1 MRDILQGNRRAKLID
16 WLKIDSSIDSG
27 LYNSWTRF
35 LDWWSGYS
43 SFFNKFEVKGFVRA
57 LNELACEGLTL
68 GAGALLVLAAFA
80 LPAFEIAQGKM
91 NLSDEYSVT
100 FIDRYGN
107 EIGKRGLLRDDS
119 VPLDEIPDVMI
130 KATLATEDRRFFEHF
145 GVDVMGTFRALAANA
160 RHDTVVQGGSSLT
173 QQLAK
178 NMFLS
183 PERSLS
189 RKIKEALIAIYL
201 ENHYTKPEILKL
213 YFDRAYLGGGSYG
226 VEAAAQYYFGKSIR
240 DVNLAEAA
248 MLAGMFKAPT
258 RYAPHVNLAAS
269 RARANEVLSNMVEA
283 GFMSEGQ
290 VYGARMNPAKIVERG
305 ESQTPDYFLDW
316 AFEEVQR
323 IMHGK
328 EDHILV
334 ARTTVDTG
342 LQRMAEDALEGTIAQ
357 SGRARHFE
365 QGAMVVMEND
375 GAVRALVGGK
385 DYGESQF
392 NRATHAYR
400 QPGSSFKPYVY
411 ITAFETGKY
420 TPNTIVSGGGAAC
433 GHWAPKNFA
442 AGESNTMAL
451 HDALAHSINTI
462 AVKVSLDVGREKV
475 LETMKKFGITR
486 LKKTCSLALGDQ
498 GLTPLEH
505 TQNYAVFAAGGLEV
519 HGYGIEEIRGLASEQ
534 VLYNHDRDEPPRK
547 QIFSRKSVEMLNTML
562 QQVVTGGTGRAAGL
576 DYTYAIGKTGTSSAF
591 RDAWFM
597 GITGQYVAGVWIGND
612 DFTPMSRVTGGSFPA
627 QTWHAFMV
635 AAHDTDNIAQ
645 IPGIAVHP
653 VQVAEQQRL
662 AAAAAQNASAAAE
675 EAPTPAPVESVKDMS
690 QATREVLEKISAQ
703 LKDARRLAP
712 SDASKPDRAEAPA
725 PPATD
730 ASPKPS
736 LASAN
741 GPEAA
746 PSNAEAPPQ
755 PQSGQTST
763 PAEPQ
768 TALSIGRDDAAP
780 APH

>member
-1 MRDILQGNRRAKLID
+1 MRDIFNGRGRSKLID
-16 WLKIDSSIDSG
+16 WLKVDSWIDSG
-27 LYNSWTRF
+27 LYNAWTRF
-35 LDWWSGYS
+35 RDWWSGYS
-43 SFFNKFEVKGFVRA
+43 SFFGKFEVKGFVRA
-57 LNELACEGLTL
+57 LNEIACEGLTL
-68 GAGALLVLAAFA
+68 GVGALLVLAAFA

-100 FIDRYGN
+100 FLDRYGN
-107 EIGKRGLLRDDS
+107 DIGKRGLLRDDS

-145 GVDVMGTFRALAANA
+145 GVDIMGTFRALAANA

-189 RKIKEALIAIYL
+189 RKIREAIIAVYL
-201 ENHYTKPEILKL
+201 ENHYTKAEILKL

-290 VYGARMNPAKIVERG
+290 VYGARMNPAKVVERG
-305 ESQTPDYFLDW
+305 ESNTPDYFLDW

-323 IMHGK
+323 LMRGK
-328 EDHILV
+328 EDHIVV

-342 LQRMAEDALEGTIAQ
+342 LQKMAEQALEDTIAQ

-365 QGAMVVMEND
+365 QGAMIVMEND

-411 ITAFETGKY
+411 LTAFETGKY
-420 TPNTIVSGGGAAC
+420 TPTTMVNGGGAAC
-433 GHWAPKNFA
+433 GHWAPKNFS
-442 AGESNTMAL
+442 AGEGNRMML
-451 HDALAHSINTI
+451 KDALAHSINTI

-475 LETMKKFGITR
+475 LATMNKLGITR

-505 TQNYAVFAAGGLEV
+505 VTNYAVFASGGLEV
-519 HGYGIEEIRGLASEQ
+519 HSYAIEEVRALSSGDLI
-534 VLYNHDRDEPPRK
+534 YNHDRDEPPRK
-547 QIFSRKSVEMLNTML
+547 QLFSRKSVEMLNTML
-562 QQVVTGGTGRAAGL
+562 QGVVTGGTGRAAQL
-576 DYTYAIGKTGTSSAF
+576 DFTYAIGKTGTSSAF

-597 GITGQYVAGVWIGND
+597 GITGQYVAGVWLGND
-612 DFTPMSRVTGGSFPA
+612 DYTPMSRVTGGSFPA

-645 IPGIAVHP
+645 IPGIDVHP
-653 VQVAEQQRL
+653 AQAAEQARL
-662 AAAAAQNASAAAE
+662 AAAAAQNATANAEAAPAAA
-675 EAPTPAPVESVKDMS
+675 PESVKDMS
-690 QATREVLEKISAQ
+690 AATKQVLEKIGSM
-703 LKDARRLAP
+703 LKDARTLTP
-712 SDASKPDRAEAPA
+712 SEAARPDRAEAPA
-725 PPATD
+725 APAQSG
-730 ASPKPS
+730 SPNPS
-736 LASAN
+736 LASAAN
-741 GPEAA
+741 ADGA
-746 PSNAEAPPQ
+746 PRPASD
-755 PQSGQTST
+755 T
-763 PAEPQ
+763 PSASAEPQ
-768 TALSIGRDDAAP
+768 TALSADGAP
-780 APH
+780 APR

>member
-1 MRDILQGNRRAKLID
+1 MRDIFNGRGRSKLID
-16 WLKIDSSIDSG
+16 WLKVDSWIDSG
-27 LYNSWTRF
+27 LYNAWTRF
-35 LDWWSGYS
+35 RDWWSGYS
-43 SFFNKFEVKGFVRA
+43 SFFGKFEVKGFVRA
-57 LNELACEGLTL
+57 LNEIACEGLTL
-68 GAGALLVLAAFA
+68 GVGALLVLAAFA

-100 FIDRYGN
+100 FLDRYGN
-107 EIGKRGLLRDDS
+107 DIGKRGLLRDDS

-145 GVDVMGTFRALAANA
+145 GVDIMGTFRALAANA

-189 RKIKEALIAIYL
+189 RKIREAIIAVYL
-201 ENHYTKPEILKL
+201 ENHYTKAEILKL

-290 VYGARMNPAKIVERG
+290 VYGARMNPAKVVERG
-305 ESQTPDYFLDW
+305 ESNTPDYFLDW

-323 IMHGK
+323 LMRGK
-328 EDHILV
+328 EDHIVV

-342 LQRMAEDALEGTIAQ
+342 LQKMAEQALEDTIAQ

-365 QGAMVVMEND
+365 QGAMIVMEND

-411 ITAFETGKY
+411 LTAFETGKY
-420 TPNTIVSGGGAAC
+420 TPTTMVNGGGAAC
-433 GHWAPKNFA
+433 GHWAPKNFS
-442 AGESNTMAL
+442 AGEGNRMML
-451 HDALAHSINTI
+451 KDALAHSINTI

-475 LETMKKFGITR
+475 LATMNKLGITR

-505 TQNYAVFAAGGLEV
+505 VTNYAVFASGGLEV
-519 HGYGIEEIRGLASEQ
+519 HSYAIEEVRALSSGDLI
-534 VLYNHDRDEPPRK
+534 YNHDRDEPPRK
-547 QIFSRKSVEMLNTML
+547 QLFSRKSVEMLNTML
-562 QQVVTGGTGRAAGL
+562 QGVVTGGTGRAAQL
-576 DYTYAIGKTGTSSAF
+576 DFTYAIGKTGTSSAF

-597 GITGQYVAGVWIGND
+597 GITGQYVAGVWLGND
-612 DFTPMSRVTGGSFPA
+612 DYTPMSRVTGGSFPA

-645 IPGIAVHP
+645 IPGIDVHP
-653 VQVAEQQRL
+653 AQAAEQARL
-662 AAAAAQNASAAAE
+662 AAAAAQNATANAEAAPAAA
-675 EAPTPAPVESVKDMS
+675 PESVKDMS
-690 QATREVLEKISAQ
+690 AATKQVLEKIGSM
-703 LKDARRLAP
+703 LKDARTLTP
-712 SDASKPDRAEAPA
+712 SEAARPDRAEAPA
-725 PPATD
+725 APAQSG
-730 ASPKPS
+730 SPNPS
-736 LASAN
+736 LASAAN
-741 GPEAA
+741 ADGA
-746 PSNAEAPPQ
+746 PRP
-755 PQSGQTST
+755 TSDT
-763 PAEPQ
+763 PSASAEPQ
-768 TALSIGRDDAAP
+768 TALSADGAP
-780 APH
+780 APR

>member
-1 MRDILQGNRRAKLID
+1 MRDFLQGNRRAKLID
-16 WLKIDSSIDSG
+16 WLKIDSWIDSG
-27 LYNSWTRF
+27 LYNSWIGFR
-35 LDWWSGYS
+35 DWWSGYS
-43 SFFNKFEVKGFVRA
+43 SFFGRFEVKGFVRA
-57 LNELACEGLTL
+57 LNELACEGMTL
-68 GAGALLVLAAFA
+68 SVGGLLVLATFA

-100 FIDRYGN
+100 FLDRYGN
-107 EIGKRGLLRDDS
+107 DIGKRGLLCDDS

-145 GVDVMGTFRALAANA
+145 GVDIMGTFRALAANA

-189 RKIKEALIAIYL
+189 RKIREAIIAVYL
-201 ENHYTKPEILKL
+201 ENHYTKAEILKL

-290 VYGARMNPAKIVERG
+290 VYGARMNPAKVVERG
-305 ESQTPDYFLDW
+305 ESNTPDYFLDW

-323 IMHGK
+323 LMRGK
-328 EDHILV
+328 EDHIVV

-342 LQRMAEDALEGTIAQ
+342 LQKMAEQALEDTIAQ

-365 QGAMVVMEND
+365 QGAMIVMEND

-411 ITAFETGKY
+411 LTAFETGKY
-420 TPNTIVSGGGAAC
+420 TPTTMVNGGGAAC
-433 GHWAPKNFA
+433 GHWAPKNFS
-442 AGESNTMAL
+442 AGEGNRMML
-451 HDALAHSINTI
+451 KDALAHSINTI

-475 LETMKKFGITR
+475 LATMNKLGITR

-505 TQNYAVFAAGGLEV
+505 VTNYAVFASGGLEV
-519 HGYGIEEIRGLASEQ
+519 HSYAIEEVRALSSGDLI
-534 VLYNHDRDEPPRK
+534 YNHDRDEPPRK
-547 QIFSRKSVEMLNTML
+547 QLFSRKSVEMLNTML
-562 QQVVTGGTGRAAGL
+562 QGVVTGGTGRAAQL
-576 DYTYAIGKTGTSSAF
+576 DFTYAIGKTGTSSAF

-597 GITGQYVAGVWIGND
+597 GITGQYVAGVWLGND
-612 DFTPMSRVTGGSFPA
+612 DYTPMSRVTGGSFPA

-645 IPGIAVHP
+645 IPGIDVHP
-653 VQVAEQQRL
+653 AQAAEQARL
-662 AAAAAQNASAAAE
+662 AAAAAQNATANAEAAPAAA
-675 EAPTPAPVESVKDMS
+675 PESVKDMS
-690 QATREVLEKISAQ
+690 AATKQVLEKIGSM
-703 LKDARRLAP
+703 LKDARTLTP
-712 SDASKPDRAEAPA
+712 SEAARPDRAEAPA
-725 PPATD
+725 APAQSG
-730 ASPKPS
+730 SPNPS
-736 LASAN
+736 LASAAN
-741 GPEAA
+741 ADGA
-746 PSNAEAPPQ
+746 PRPASD
-755 PQSGQTST
+755 T
-763 PAEPQ
+763 PSASAEPQ
-768 TALSIGRDDAAP
+768 TALSADGAP
-780 APH
+780 APR

>member
-1 MRDILQGNRRAKLID
+1 VRDILQGNRRAKLID
-16 WLKIDSSIDSG
+16 WLKIDSWIDSG

-43 SFFNKFEVKGFVRA
+43 SFFGKFEVKGFVRA
-57 LNELACEGLTL
+57 LNELAGEGLTL
-68 GAGALLVLAAFA
+68 GAGALVVLAAFA

-100 FIDRYGN
+100 FLDRYGN

-189 RKIKEALIAIYL
+189 RKIKEAIIAIYL
-201 ENHYTKPEILKL
+201 ENHYTKAEILKL

-226 VEAAAQYYFGKSIR
+226 VEAAAHYYFGKSIR

-305 ESQTPDYFLDW
+305 ESNTPDYFLDW

-323 IMHGK
+323 LMHGK
-328 EDHILV
+328 ENHILV

-342 LQRMAEDALEGTIAQ
+342 LQKMAENALEDTIAQ

-365 QGAMVVMEND
+365 QGALVSMELD
-375 GAVRALVGGK
+375 GTVRAMVGGK

-400 QPGSSFKPYVY
+400 QPGSSFKGYVY
-411 ITAFETGKY
+411 LTALENGF
-420 TPNTIVSGGGAAC
+420 TPNSVVSDGPVSC
-433 GHWAPKNFA
+433 GSWAPKNYS
-442 AGESNTMAL
+442 GGYRGSMTL
-451 HDALAHSINTI
+451 RQALAKSINTI
-462 AVKVSLDVGREKV
+462 AVKLSFKVGREKV
-475 LETMKKFGITR
+475 LTNLAKIGITH
-486 LKKTCSLALGDQ
+486 LKKTCSLALGDNDM
-498 GLTPLEH
+498 TPLEH
-505 TQNYAVFAAGGLEV
+505 TGGYAVFAAGGLEV
-519 HGYGIEEIRGLASEQ
+519 HPYGIEEIRPLSTNE
-534 VLYNHDRDEPPRK
+534 LFYSHDRDEPARK
-547 QIFSRKSVEMLNTML
+547 QIFDRKVVEQLNTML
-562 QQVVTGGTGRAAGL
+562 QAVVLEGTGKAAQL
-576 DYTYAIGKTGTSSAF
+576 DYTYSAGKTGTSSAY
-591 RDAWFM
+591 RDAWFI
-597 GITGQYVAGVWIGND
+597 GFTGQYVTGIWLGND
-612 DFTPMSRVTGGSFPA
+612 DFTPMARVTGGSFPA
-627 QTWHAFMV
+627 QTWHTYMM
-635 AAHDTDNIAQ
+635 AAHDTDNIPQ
-645 IPGIAVHP
+645 IPGLDVHP
-653 VQVAEQQRL
+653 VQAAEQARI
-662 AAAAAQNASAAAE
+662 AAAAAENASAAAAAE
-675 EAPTPAPVESVKDMS
+675 PAPAPPPESVKDMS
-690 QATREVLEKISAQ
+690 QATREILEKINAL
-703 LKDARRLAP
+703 LKDARRLTA

-730 ASPKPS
+730 SASKPS
-736 LASAN
+736 LASATN
-741 GPEAA
+741 GKAQ
-746 PSNAEAPPQ
+746 PQ
-755 PQSGQTST
+755 P
-763 PAEPQ
+763 PAQDGSAPTEPQ
-768 TALSIGRDDAAP
+768 TALSIEKEDAAP
-780 APH
+780 VPH

>member
-1 MRDILQGNRRAKLID
+1 VRDIFQGTRGAKLID
-16 WLKIDSSIDSG
+16 WLKIDSWIDSG

-35 LDWWSGYS
+35 RDWWSAYS
-43 SFFNKFEVKGFVRA
+43 SFFGKFEVKGFVRA
-57 LNELACEGLTL
+57 LDELACETLTL
-68 GAGALLVLAAFA
+68 SVGALLVVTTFA
-80 LPAFEIAQGKM
+80 LPAFEIAQGKI
-91 NLSDEYSVT
+91 NLADEYSVT
-100 FIDRYGN
+100 FLDRYGN

-119 VPLDEIPDVMI
+119 VPLEEIPDYMI

-145 GVDVMGTFRALAANA
+145 GVDVMGTFRAVAANA
-160 RHDTVVQGGSSLT
+160 QHDTVVQGGSSLT

-183 PERSLS
+183 PERSLT
-189 RKIKEALIAIYL
+189 RKIKEAFIAVYL

-240 DVNLAEAA
+240 EVNLAEAA

-283 GFMSEGQ
+283 GYMSEGQ
-290 VYGARMNPAKIVERG
+290 VYGARMNPAKIVERTDTN
-305 ESQTPDYFLDW
+305 TPDYFLDW
-316 AFEEVQR
+316 AFEEVQKQ
-323 IMHGK
+323 MQGQ

-342 LQRMAEDALEGTIAQ
+342 LQRVAEDALETTIAT
-357 SGRARHFE
+357 SGHARHFE
-365 QGAMVVMEND
+365 QGAMLVMETD

-420 TPNTIVSGGGAAC
+420 TPNTVVSGGGASC

-462 AVKVSLDVGREKV
+462 AVKVSLDIGREKV
-475 LETMKKFGITR
+475 LETMNKLGITR

-505 TQNYAVFAAGGLEV
+505 TENYAVFASGGLDV
-519 HGYGIEEIRGLASEQ
+519 HAYAIEEIKGLASGE
-534 VLYNHDRDEPPRK
+534 VLYNHERDAPPRK
-547 QIFSRKSVEMLNTML
+547 QIFQRKSVEMLNTMM
-562 QQVVTGGTGRAAGL
+562 QQVVQAGTARAAIL
-576 DYTYAIGKTGTSSAF
+576 DFTNAIGKTGTSSNF

-597 GITGQYVAGVWIGND
+597 GMTGQYVAGVWLGND
-612 DFTPMSRVTGGSFPA
+612 DFTPMARVTGGSFPA
-627 QTWHAFMV
+627 QTWHNFMV
-635 AAHDTDNIAQ
+635 AAHDTDNIPKL
-645 IPGIAVHP
+645 PGIAVHP
-653 VQVAEQQRL
+653 VQVAEQARL
-662 AAAAAQNASAAAE
+662 AAAAAQNAAANPEAPPAAA
-675 EAPTPAPVESVKDMS
+675 VENVKDMS
-690 QATREVLEKISAQ
+690 LATKQALLRLSTL
-703 LKDARRLAP
+703 LKDARRLSP
-712 SDASKPDRAEAPA
+712 SDQKPNHAEAVPA
-725 PPATD
+725 PAASPDPDLAQAANADGAPQPAT
-730 ASPKPS
+730 A
-736 LASAN
+736 AA
-741 GPEAA
+741 ETQAA
-746 PSNAEAPPQ
+746 PQGSLSTVSD
-755 PQSGQTST
+755 SG
-763 PAEPQ
+763 
-768 TALSIGRDDAAP
+768 AP

>member
-1 MRDILQGNRRAKLID
+1 MRDIFNGRGRSKLVD
-16 WLKIDSSIDSG
+16 WLKIDSWIDSG
-27 LYNSWTRF
+27 LYSAWTRF
-35 LDWWSGYS
+35 RDWWSGYS
-43 SFFNKFEVKGFVRA
+43 SFFGKFEVKGFVRA
-57 LNELACEGLTL
+57 LNEVACEGLTL
-68 GAGALLVLAAFA
+68 GVGALLVLATFA

-91 NLSDEYSVT
+91 NLADEYSVT
-100 FIDRYGN
+100 FLDRYGN
-107 EIGKRGLLRDDS
+107 DIGKRGLLRDDS

-189 RKIKEALIAIYL
+189 RKIKEAIIAVYL
-201 ENHYTKPEILKL
+201 ENHYTKAEILKL

-240 DVNLAEAA
+240 EVNLSEAA

-290 VYGARMNPAKIVERG
+290 VYGARMNPAKVVERG
-305 ESQTPDYFLDW
+305 ESNTPDYFLDW

-323 IMHGK
+323 LMKGQ

-342 LQRMAEDALEGTIAQ
+342 LQKMAEQALEGTIAQ
-357 SGRARHFE
+357 SGHARRFE
-365 QGAMVVMEND
+365 QGAMIVMEND

-411 ITAFETGKY
+411 LTAIETGKY
-420 TPNTIVSGGGAAC
+420 TPTTVVNGGGAAC

-442 AGESNTMAL
+442 AGESNRMML
-451 HDALAHSINTI
+451 KDALAHSINTI
-462 AVKVSLDVGREKV
+462 AVKVSLDVGRDKV
-475 LETMKKFGITR
+475 LATMNKLGITR

-505 TQNYAVFAAGGLEV
+505 VTNYAVFAAGGLEV
-519 HGYGIEEIRGLASEQ
+519 HSYGIEEIRALASGE
-534 VLYNHDRDEPPRK
+534 LIYNHDRNEPPRK
-547 QIFSRKSVEMLNTML
+547 QIFARKSVEMLNSML
-562 QQVVTGGTGRAAGL
+562 QGVVTGGTGRAAQL
-576 DYTYAIGKTGTSSAF
+576 DFTYSIGKTGTSSAF

-597 GITGQYVAGVWIGND
+597 GITGQYVAGVWLGND
-612 DFTPMSRVTGGSFPA
+612 DFTPMARVTGGSFPA
-627 QTWHAFMV
+627 QTWHNFMV

-645 IPGIAVHP
+645 IPGIEVHP
-653 VQVAEQQRL
+653 AQAAEQARL
-662 AAAAAQNASAAAE
+662 AAVAAQNATANADAA
-675 EAPTPAPVESVKDMS
+675 PAPAPESVKDMS
-690 QATREVLEKISAQ
+690 VATKEILEKIGTMLKAARTLTPIESA
-703 LKDARRLAP
+703 R
-712 SDASKPDRAEAPA
+712 PDRAEAPA
-725 PPATD
+725 APAQ
-730 ASPKPS
+730 AGSPNPS
-736 LASAN
+736 LASAAN
-741 GPEAA
+741 TAGA
-746 PSNAEAPPQ
+746 PRPAND
-755 PQSGQTST
+755 TSSAS
-763 PAEPQ
+763 AEPQ
-768 TALSIGRDDAAP
+768 TALSADGTP
-780 APH
+780 TPH

>member
-1 MRDILQGNRRAKLID
+1 VRDIFNGRGRSKLID
-16 WLKIDSSIDSG
+16 WLKVDSWIDSG
-27 LYNSWTRF
+27 LYNAWTRF
-35 LDWWSGYS
+35 RDWWSGYS
-43 SFFNKFEVKGFVRA
+43 SFFGKFEVKGFVRA
-57 LNELACEGLTL
+57 LNEIACEGLTL
-68 GAGALLVLAAFA
+68 GVGALLVLAAFA

-100 FIDRYGN
+100 FLDRYGN
-107 EIGKRGLLRDDS
+107 DIGKRGLLRDDS

-145 GVDVMGTFRALAANA
+145 GVDIMGTFRALAANA

-189 RKIKEALIAIYL
+189 RKIREAIIAVYL
-201 ENHYTKPEILKL
+201 ENHYTKAEILKL

-290 VYGARMNPAKIVERG
+290 VYGARMNPAKVVERG
-305 ESQTPDYFLDW
+305 ESNTPDYFLDW

-323 IMHGK
+323 LMRGK
-328 EDHILV
+328 EDHIVV

-342 LQRMAEDALEGTIAQ
+342 LQKMAEQALEDTIAQ

-365 QGAMVVMEND
+365 QGAMIVMEND

-411 ITAFETGKY
+411 LTAFETGKY
-420 TPNTIVSGGGAAC
+420 TPTTMVNGGGAAC
-433 GHWAPKNFA
+433 GHWAPKNFS
-442 AGESNTMAL
+442 AGEGNRMML
-451 HDALAHSINTI
+451 KDALAHSINTI

-475 LETMKKFGITR
+475 LATMNKLGITR

-505 TQNYAVFAAGGLEV
+505 VTNYAVFASGGLEV
-519 HGYGIEEIRGLASEQ
+519 HSYAIEEVRALSSGDLI
-534 VLYNHDRDEPPRK
+534 YNHDRDEPPRK
-547 QIFSRKSVEMLNTML
+547 QLFSRKSVEMLNTML
-562 QQVVTGGTGRAAGL
+562 QGVVTGGTGRAAQL
-576 DYTYAIGKTGTSSAF
+576 DFTYAIGKTGTSSAF

-597 GITGQYVAGVWIGND
+597 GITGQYIAGVWLGND
-612 DFTPMSRVTGGSFPA
+612 DYTPMSRVTGGSFPA

-645 IPGIAVHP
+645 IPGIDVHP
-653 VQVAEQQRL
+653 AQAAEQARL
-662 AAAAAQNASAAAE
+662 AAAAAQNATANAEAAPAAA
-675 EAPTPAPVESVKDMS
+675 PESVKDMS
-690 QATREVLEKISAQ
+690 AATKQVLEKIGSM
-703 LKDARRLAP
+703 LKDARTLTP
-712 SDASKPDRAEAPA
+712 SEAARPDRAEAPA
-725 PPATD
+725 APAQSG
-730 ASPKPS
+730 SPNPS
-736 LASAN
+736 LASAAN
-741 GPEAA
+741 ADGA
-746 PSNAEAPPQ
+746 PRP
-755 PQSGQTST
+755 TSDT
-763 PAEPQ
+763 PSASAEPQ
-768 TALSIGRDDAAP
+768 TALSADGAP
-780 APH
+780 APR

>member
-1 MRDILQGNRRAKLID
+1 MRDIFNGRGRSKLID
-16 WLKIDSSIDSG
+16 WLKVDSWIDSG
-27 LYNSWTRF
+27 LYNAWTRF
-35 LDWWSGYS
+35 RDWWSGYS
-43 SFFNKFEVKGFVRA
+43 SFFGKFEVKGFVRA
-57 LNELACEGLTL
+57 LNEIACEGLTL
-68 GAGALLVLAAFA
+68 GVGALLVLAAFA

-100 FIDRYGN
+100 FLDRYGN
-107 EIGKRGLLRDDS
+107 DIGKRGLLRDDS

-145 GVDVMGTFRALAANA
+145 GVDIMGTFRALAANA

-189 RKIKEALIAIYL
+189 RKIREAIIAVYL
-201 ENHYTKPEILKL
+201 ENHYTKAEILKL

-290 VYGARMNPAKIVERG
+290 VYGARMNPAKVVERG
-305 ESQTPDYFLDW
+305 ESNTPDYFLDW

-323 IMHGK
+323 LMRGK
-328 EDHILV
+328 EDHIVV

-342 LQRMAEDALEGTIAQ
+342 LQKMAEQALEDTIAQ

-365 QGAMVVMEND
+365 QGAMIVMEND

-411 ITAFETGKY
+411 LTAFETGKY
-420 TPNTIVSGGGAAC
+420 TPTTMVNGGGAAC
-433 GHWAPKNFA
+433 GHWAPKNFS
-442 AGESNTMAL
+442 AGEGNRMML
-451 HDALAHSINTI
+451 KDALAHSINTI

-475 LETMKKFGITR
+475 LATMNKLGITR

-505 TQNYAVFAAGGLEV
+505 VTNYAVFASGGLEV
-519 HGYGIEEIRGLASEQ
+519 HSYAIEEVRALSSGDLI
-534 VLYNHDRDEPPRK
+534 YNHDRDEPPRK
-547 QIFSRKSVEMLNTML
+547 QLFSRKSVEMLNTML
-562 QQVVTGGTGRAAGL
+562 QGVVTGGTGRAAQL
-576 DYTYAIGKTGTSSAF
+576 DFTYAIGKTGTSSAF

-597 GITGQYVAGVWIGND
+597 GITGQYVAGVWLGND
-612 DFTPMSRVTGGSFPA
+612 DYTPMSRVTGGSFPA

-645 IPGIAVHP
+645 IPGIDVHP
-653 VQVAEQQRL
+653 AQAAEQARL
-662 AAAAAQNASAAAE
+662 AAAAAQNATANAEAAPAAA
-675 EAPTPAPVESVKDMS
+675 PESVKDMS
-690 QATREVLEKISAQ
+690 AATKQVLERIGSM
-703 LKDARRLAP
+703 LKDARTLTP
-712 SDASKPDRAEAPA
+712 SEAARPDRAEAPA
-725 PPATD
+725 APAQSG
-730 ASPKPS
+730 SPNPS
-736 LASAN
+736 LASAAN
-741 GPEAA
+741 ADGA
-746 PSNAEAPPQ
+746 PRP
-755 PQSGQTST
+755 TSDT
-763 PAEPQ
+763 PSASAEPQ
-768 TALSIGRDDAAP
+768 TALSADGAP
-780 APH
+780 APR